1 MGILKLSINSKFN
14 FFLVWEDT
22 MYAFNP
28 SEFIITC
35 SMAQD
40 LIYPTEQSMICS
52 WTIFCDSWVYYFM
65 KVTYT
70 FIASWWTA
78 PCVIIRIPFSLVVP
92 LIFKLR
98 CLMFTYLSFL
108 VISVCMVC
116 HTFFYF
122 FFFFVSFGPSLINII
137 QLNLVF

>member
-98 CLMFTYLSFL
+98 CLMFTYLTVFL
-108 VISVCMVC
+108 LSVFAWYVIPFSI
-116 HTFFYF
+116 F
-122 FFFFVSFGPSLINII
+122 FFSLC
-137 QLNLVF
+137 LLVHLL